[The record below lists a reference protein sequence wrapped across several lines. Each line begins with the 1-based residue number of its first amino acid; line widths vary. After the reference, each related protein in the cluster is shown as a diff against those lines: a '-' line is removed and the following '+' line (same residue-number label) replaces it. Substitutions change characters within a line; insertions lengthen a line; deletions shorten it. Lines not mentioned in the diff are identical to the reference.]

1 MRKHLLDCVWLW
13 QIYTAA
19 QELQWREAEK
29 LLTEAENRNTV
40 SALNHTEIKILWLLA
55 NVLVR
60 EELTFK
66 CCSLRE
72 QLLIPKSPKTP
83 FSHTTSKEKKRNAPT
98 HPNPCLSSSLERNTR
113 KKKPTEETC
122 VEQTVVLL
130 KAAVHCELWCSS
142 ASFKP
147 GLTVALGRRRSF
159 LCILMR
165 HHEGLLRV
173 KISGRLATYST
184 ALGGITNTAALL
196 ISYRERH

>member
-1 MRKHLLDCVWLW
+1 MHPPTRTHACLHLW
-13 QIYTAA
+13 
-19 QELQWREAEK
+19 
-29 LLTEAENRNTV
+29 
-40 SALNHTEIKILWLLA
+40 
-55 NVLVR
+55 
-60 EELTFK
+60 
-66 CCSLRE
+66 
-72 QLLIPKSPKTP
+72 
-83 FSHTTSKEKKRNAPT
+83 KET
-98 HPNPCLSSSLERNTR
+98 LG
-113 KKKPTEETC
+113 KKKQP
-122 VEQTVVLL
+122 VVLL
-130 KAAVHCELWCSS
+130 KAAVQCELWCSS

>member
-19 QELQWREAEK
+19 LERQWREAEK

-55 NVLVR
+55 NVLVGD
-60 EELTFK
+60 ELTFK
-66 CCSLRE
+66 CCSVRE

-83 FSHTTSKEKKRNAPT
+83 FSHTMSKEKKKIHPPT
-98 HPNPCLSSSLERNTR
+98 RTHACLHLWKETLG
-113 KKKPTEETC
+113 KKHTEETC

-130 KAAVHCELWCSS
+130 KAAVQCELWCSS

>member
-1 MRKHLLDCVWLW
+1 M
-13 QIYTAA
+13 
-19 QELQWREAEK
+19 
-29 LLTEAENRNTV
+29 
-40 SALNHTEIKILWLLA
+40 
-55 NVLVR
+55 
-60 EELTFK
+60 
-66 CCSLRE
+66 
-72 QLLIPKSPKTP
+72 LLIERTTAYPQIPQNALL
-83 FSHTTSKEKKRNAPT
+83 SHNVQGKEKKCT
-98 HPNPCLSSSLERNTR
+98 HPPEPMLVFISGKKHWE
-113 KKKPTEETC
+113 KKPTEETC